1 MNIRPLWSLPLLAA
15 LAGGLVA
22 QTPTS
27 QPSKGTPAS
36 QPKDGV
42 KTEPAKVPAKEPV
55 KEPDPKAEDVKLPAS
70 ASPED
75 IRAVR
80 GAQAMLSAEAKL
92 KQMLKEGKVK
102 GVDRLLHFEE
112 FSAWPYQDGL
122 KGMPEDVKKLDG
134 INVMMTGFMLPI
146 DEVENIKQ
154 FLLVQS
160 LWSCCYG
167 QPPDINGI
175 VRVVMK
181 GDKRIDYQ
189 FEPIKLIGTF
199 KVKATIE
206 DGYCVDIF
214 QLQADSVEVI
224 R

>member
-1 MNIRPLWSLPLLAA
+1 MNLRFTAPLLL
-15 LAGGLVA
+15 LASLVA
-22 QTPTS
+22 QSPTS
-27 QPSKGTPAS
+27 QPSKTTPAS
-36 QPKDGV
+36 QPTGKEV
-42 KTEPAKVPAKEPV
+42 QKAEPAKDPVPEK
-55 KEPDPKAEDVKLPAS
+55 KAEDIKMPAS

-80 GAQAMLSAEAKL
+80 GAKAMLEAEAKL
-92 KQMLKEGKVK
+92 KAQIKEGKVK
-102 GVDRLLHFEE
+102 GVERILPFEE
-112 FSAWPYQDGL
+112 ISAWPYQDGL
-122 KGMPEDVKKLDG
+122 KGMPEAVKQLDG
-134 INVMMTGFMLPI
+134 KSFMMTGFMLPI

-189 FEPIKLIGTF
+189 FEPIKVIGTF
-199 KVKATIE
+199 KVKASIE
-206 DGYCVDIF
+206 DGYCVDIY
-214 QLQADSVEVI
+214 QLHADSVEVV

>member
-1 MNIRPLWSLPLLAA
+1 MIHRLTLPFLLIAGAA
-15 LAGGLVA
+15 A
-22 QTPTS
+22 QAPTS
-27 QPSKGTPAS
+27 QPSKVTPAS
-36 QPKDGV
+36 RAQDVTKQDPKKAD
-42 KTEPAKVPAKEPV
+42 KADSDKPAPEK
-55 KEPDPKAEDVKLPAS
+55 KAEDVKMPAS

-80 GAQAMLSAEAKL
+80 GAQSMLQAEAKL
-92 KQMLKEGKVK
+92 KQQLKEGKIK
-102 GVDRLLHFEE
+102 GVDKILHFEE
-112 FSAWPYQDGL
+112 ISAWPYQDGL
-122 KGMPEDVKKLDG
+122 KGMPPEVKKLDG
-134 INVMMTGFMLPI
+134 TSVMMTGFMLPI

-189 FEPIKLIGTF
+189 FEPIKVIGTF
-199 KVKATIE
+199 KVKATVE

-214 QLQADSVEVI
+214 QLHADSVEVI